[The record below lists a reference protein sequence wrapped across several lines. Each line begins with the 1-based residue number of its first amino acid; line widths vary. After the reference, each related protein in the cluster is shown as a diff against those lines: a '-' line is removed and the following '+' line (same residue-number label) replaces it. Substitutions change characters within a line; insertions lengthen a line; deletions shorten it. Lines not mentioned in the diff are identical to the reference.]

1 MQYAKSTKYLRS
13 FQFLPCI
20 LSHSLRFFSE
30 QAIFADRVSV
40 YRLHIFPVLLHISSW
55 RRSHL
60 LRGSARCNRGVARV
74 ICITLSLCI
83 HIIHCNLCRPQL
95 FWQLPRKIP
104 RSPAASPPFFWFF
117 RSNSV
122 VLIRYFLLLF
132 RQISASYSPGYMHI
146 SQNNS
151 SIILLI
157 CQ

>member
-1 MQYAKSTKYLRS
+1 MQNQQNIFDHFNFSRAFCRIPFAFSRS
-13 FQFLPCI
+13 KRFLQIVCRFIACI
-20 LSHSLRFFSE
+20 YSLFCC
-30 QAIFADRVSV
+30 
-40 YRLHIFPVLLHISSW
+40 ISCSW

-60 LRGSARCNRGVARV
+60 LRGSARCNRGVAV
-74 ICITLSLCI
+74 ICITLSLC
-83 HIIHCNLCRPQL
+83 NTYNSLQSMPSPAFL
-95 FWQLPRKIP
+95 AAAKKIP